1 MSERQDASEFTKA
14 VNDELLSLL
23 PFEDRQDFEDAA
35 RGHIADISGSVVHAP
50 DGRVTWDPNK
60 FAFVGGEK
68 PCPPTVNPSL
78 WRQSQLCAKGG
89 LFKVVDRMY
98 QVRNHDISNLTIVE
112 GDSGLI
118 LFDPL
123 ISTECSKAA
132 LELYFEHRPQKPVVA
147 VVYSHSHVDH
157 YGGVKGVISEE
168 DVAAGKVR
176 VIAPEGFLEAAV
188 SENVMAGNV
197 MTRRALY
204 QYGSLIPFDEKGNV
218 GLGLGTSISLGT
230 ITLIAPTETIT
241 ETGQKL
247 DIDGLTFEF
256 MLAPDTEAPSE
267 MHWFI
272 EELGALTA
280 AENCCHTLH
289 NTYTLRGAQIRDP
302 HAWSQYLGETIERWG
317 AKTEVLYG
325 MHHWPV
331 WGSDR
336 AVDLLSKG
344 RDAYG
349 FINDE
354 TLRLANH
361 GFGPAEIAEQVKLP
375 DVLDRHWALR
385 GYYGTLNHNVKA
397 TYVKY
402 LGWFDGNPATLYP
415 LPPEDGA
422 KKYLEFMGGAA
433 AVLEKARAAYDRG
446 EYRWIAEVV
455 NHVVFAE
462 PHNSAAR
469 ELQANALEQLGYQ
482 SEAGTWRNLYLTG
495 AQELRHGTPDVKLPS
510 SASED
515 SIKAMSLDLFFNYMG
530 VRLNGAK
537 AGGQRRDLEL
547 GVHRHGREGPA
558 APLQRHAQP
567 CHRPHRRRRRRDDH
581 AHARSPQPVHPRADD
596 ARRRGLQRRD
606 QRHPRHRRAGHAAR
620 PARRLRPV
628 VQHRRAVR
636 ARVSPPQSRR

>member
-35 RGHIADISGSVVHAP
+35 RGHVADISGSVVHAP

-60 FAFVGGEK
+60 FAFVGDEQ

-132 LELYFEHRPQKPVVA
+132 LDLYFEHRPRKPVVA
-147 VVYSHSHVDH
+147 VIHSHSHVDH

-272 EELGALTA
+272 EQLGALTA

-361 GFGPAEIAEQVKLP
+361 GFGPVEIAEMVKLP

-422 KKYLEFMGGAA
+422 KKYLEFMGGAD
-433 AVLEKARAAYDRG
+433 AVLEKARAAYDQG
-446 EYRWIAEVV
+446 EYRWVAEVV

-462 PHNSAAR
+462 PDNTAAR
-469 ELQANALEQLGYQ
+469 ELQADTLEQLGYQ

-495 AQELRHGTPDVKLPS
+495 AQELRGGTPDVKLPS

-537 AGGQRRDLEL
+537 AGGNDVTLNWVFTDTGEKVLLRLSNGTLSHVIGRIDDGAEATITLTRGALNRFIL
-547 GVHRHGREGPA
+547 GQTTLDEEASSGEISVSPDI
-558 APLQRHAQP
+558 APLDTLLGLL
-567 CHRPHRRRRRRDDH
+567 DDFDLWFNIVE
-581 AHARSPQPVHPRADD
+581 P
-596 ARRRGLQRRD
+596 
-606 QRHPRHRRAGHAAR
+606 
-620 PARRLRPV
+620 
-628 VQHRRAVR
+628 
-636 ARVSPPQSRR
+636 

>member
-1 MSERQDASEFTKA
+1 MTDRGDATQFTKA
-14 VNDELLSLL
+14 VNDELLSYL

-35 RGHIADISGSVVHAP
+35 RGHIADLNGAVVKAP
-50 DGRVTWDPNK
+50 DGRVVWDPSK
-60 FAFVGGEK
+60 FSFVADDA
-68 PCPPTVNPSL
+68 PAPPSVNPSL

-89 LFKVVDRMY
+89 LFKVVDRLY

-112 GDSGLI
+112 GDTGLI

-123 ISTECSKAA
+123 ISVECSAAA
-132 LELYFEHRPQKPVVA
+132 LQLYYEHRPKKPVVA
-147 VVYSHSHVDH
+147 VVFSHTHVDH

-188 SENVMAGNV
+188 SENILAGNV

-218 GLGLGTSISLGT
+218 GLGLGTAISLGS

-247 DIDGLTFEF
+247 NIDGLTFEF
-256 MLAPDTEAPSE
+256 MLAPDTEAPAE

-289 NTYTLRGAQIRDP
+289 NTYTLRGAPIRDP
-302 HAWSQYLGETIERWG
+302 HAWSHYLGETIERWG

-331 WGSDR
+331 WGADR

-361 GFGPAEIAEQVKLP
+361 GYNPVEIAEMVQLP

-385 GYYGTLNHNVKA
+385 GYYGTINHNVKA

-402 LGWFDGNPATLYP
+402 LGWFDGNPATLHP
-415 LPPEDGA
+415 LAPQDSA
-422 KKYLEFMGGAA
+422 VRYLEFMGGAD

-446 EYRWIAEVV
+446 GYRWVAEVV
-455 NHVVFAE
+455 NHVVFAD
-462 PHNSAAR
+462 PKNAAAR
-469 ELQANALEQLGYQ
+469 ALQADALEQLGYQ

-495 AQELRHGTPDVKLPS
+495 AQELRHGTLDLPLPS
-510 SASED
+510 SASPD
-515 SIKAMSLDLFFNYMG
+515 AIKAMNLDLFFNYLG
-530 VRLNGAK
+530 VQLNGAK
-537 AGGQRRDLEL
+537 AGATRIALNWVFTDTDEQVALLLSNGALSHVLGRVHESADATVTLTRAALDRFILGEATLAAQARSGDITVEPDL
-547 GVHRHGREGPA
+547 
-558 APLQRHAQP
+558 APLDQLL
-567 CHRPHRRRRRRDDH
+567 
-581 AHARSPQPVHPRADD
+581 
-596 ARRRGLQRRD
+596 GLLD
-606 QRHPRHRRAGHAAR
+606 EFSLWFNIIEP
-620 PARRLRPV
+620 
-628 VQHRRAVR
+628 
-636 ARVSPPQSRR
+636 

>member
-1 MSERQDASEFTKA
+1 VADRREASDFTKA
-14 VNDELLSLL
+14 VNDELLSYL

-35 RGHIADISGSVVHAP
+35 RGHMADLNGAVVKAP
-50 DGRVTWDPNK
+50 DGRVVWDPHK
-60 FAFVGGEK
+60 FAFIAEDA
-68 PCPPTVNPSL
+68 PAPATVNPSL

-89 LFKVVDRMY
+89 LFKVVDRLY

-112 GDSGLI
+112 GDTGLI

-123 ISTECSKAA
+123 ISVECSAAA
-132 LELYFEHRPQKPVVA
+132 LALYFEHRPKKPVVA

-168 DVAAGKVR
+168 DVIAGKVQ

-188 SENVMAGNV
+188 SENIMAGNV

-218 GLGLGTSISLGT
+218 GLGLGTSISLGS

-241 ETGQKL
+241 ESGQKL

-302 HAWSQYLGETIERWG
+302 HAWSHYLGETIERWG

-331 WGSDR
+331 WGADR
-336 AVDLLSKG
+336 AVDLLGKG

-361 GFGPAEIAEQVKLP
+361 GYNPVEIGEMVKLP
-375 DVLDRHWALR
+375 DILDRHWALR
-385 GYYGTLNHNVKA
+385 GYYGTINHNVKA

-402 LGWFDGNPATLYP
+402 LGWFDGNPATLHP
-415 LPPEDGA
+415 LPPQESA
-422 KKYLEFMGGAA
+422 KRYLEFMGGAD
-433 AVLEKARAAYDRG
+433 AVLDKAREAYDRG
-446 EYRWIAEVV
+446 DYRWVAEVV
-455 NHVVFAE
+455 NHVVFAQPE
-462 PHNSAAR
+462 HSAAR
-469 ELQANALEQLGYQ
+469 ALQADALEQLGYQ

-495 AQELRHGTPDVKLPS
+495 AQELRDGTLDLPLPS
-510 SASED
+510 SASPD
-515 SIKAMSLDLFFNYMG
+515 AIKAMSLDLFFNYLG

-537 AGGQRRDLEL
+537 AGGAHLALNWVFTDTGEKVALLLSNGALSHVIGRTHEIADATVTLTRAALNRFILGESSLDDEAKSGDITVEPEL
-547 GVHRHGREGPA
+547 G
-558 APLQRHAQP
+558 PLDQLL
-567 CHRPHRRRRRRDDH
+567 
-581 AHARSPQPVHPRADD
+581 
-596 ARRRGLQRRD
+596 GLLD
-606 QRHPRHRRAGHAAR
+606 EFSLWFNIIEP
-620 PARRLRPV
+620 
-628 VQHRRAVR
+628 
-636 ARVSPPQSRR
+636 

>member
-1 MSERQDASEFTKA
+1 MADRGEASDFTRA
-14 VNDELLSLL
+14 INDQLLGYL

-35 RGHIADISGSVVHAP
+35 RGHIADLNGAVVKAQ
-50 DGRVTWDPNK
+50 DGRVVWDPNK
-60 FAFVGGEK
+60 FSFIADDA
-68 PCPPTVNPSL
+68 PAPASVNPSL

-89 LFKVVDRMY
+89 LFKVVDRLY

-112 GDSGLI
+112 GDTGLI

-123 ISTECSKAA
+123 ISTECSSAA
-132 LELYFEHRPQKPVVA
+132 LALYYEHRPKKPVVA
-147 VVYSHSHVDH
+147 VVYSHTHVDH
-157 YGGVKGVISEE
+157 YGGVKGVISED

-188 SENVMAGNV
+188 SENIVAGNV

-218 GLGLGTSISLGT
+218 GLGLGTSISLGS

-241 ETGQKL
+241 QTGQKL

-256 MLAPDTEAPSE
+256 MLAPDTEAPAE

-302 HAWSQYLGETIERWG
+302 HAWSHYLGETIERWG

-361 GFGPAEIAEQVKLP
+361 GYNPVEIAEIVKLP

-385 GYYGTLNHNVKA
+385 GYYGTINHNVKA

-402 LGWFDGNPATLYP
+402 LGWFDGNPATLHP
-415 LPPEDGA
+415 LPPEDSA
-422 KKYLEFMGGAA
+422 KRYLEFMGGAD
-433 AVLEKARAAYDRG
+433 AVLEKAQAAYDRG
-446 EYRWIAEVV
+446 EYRWVAEVV

-462 PHNSAAR
+462 PQNAAAR
-469 ELQANALEQLGYQ
+469 ALQADALEQLGYQ

-495 AQELRHGTPDVKLPS
+495 AQELRDGTLDLPLPS
-510 SASED
+510 SASPD
-515 SIKAMSLDLFFNYMG
+515 AIKAMSLDLFFDYLG

-537 AGGQRRDLEL
+537 AAGARIALDWEFTDTGEQVALLLSNGALSHVIGRKHETADATITLTRDALNRFIL
-547 GVHRHGREGPA
+547 GTSSLDDQAKSGEITVEPDL
-558 APLQRHAQP
+558 APL
-567 CHRPHRRRRRRDDH
+567 
-581 AHARSPQPVHPRADD
+581 
-596 ARRRGLQRRD
+596 D
-606 QRHPRHRRAGHAAR
+606 QLLALLDEFSLWFNIIEP
-620 PARRLRPV
+620 
-628 VQHRRAVR
+628 
-636 ARVSPPQSRR
+636 

>member
-1 MSERQDASEFTKA
+1 MSDRQDASDFTKA

-35 RGHIADISGSVVHAP
+35 RGHIADIDGTVIHGP
-50 DGRVTWDPNK
+50 GGRVTWDPNK
-60 FAFVGGEK
+60 FAFVGDEQ

-78 WRQSQLCAKGG
+78 WRQSQLCAHGG
-89 LFKVVDRMY
+89 LFKVVDRLY

-112 GDSGLI
+112 GDTGLI

-204 QYGSLIPFDEKGNV
+204 QYGSLIPFDERGNV
-218 GLGLGTSISLGT
+218 GLGLGTAISLGT

-247 DIDGLTFEF
+247 DIDGLSFEF

-331 WGSDR
+331 WGADR

-361 GFGPAEIAEQVKLP
+361 GFGPVEIAEQVKLP

-422 KKYLEFMGGAA
+422 KKYLEFMGGAD
-433 AVLEKARAAYDRG
+433 AVLEKAREAYEKG
-446 EYRWIAEVV
+446 EYRWVAEVV

-462 PHNSAAR
+462 PSNTAAR
-469 ELQANALEQLGYQ
+469 ELQANTLEQLGYQ

-495 AQELRHGTPDVKLPS
+495 AQELRHGTPNVKLPS

-515 SIKAMSLDLFFNYMG
+515 SIRGMSLDLFFNYLG

-537 AGGQRRDLEL
+537 AGGTDVTLNWVFTDTHEQVLLRLSNGALSHVIGRTDPSADATITLTRVALNRFIL
-547 GVHRHGREGPA
+547 GQSTLDDEASSGEITVEPDI
-558 APLQRHAQP
+558 APLDTLLGLL
-567 CHRPHRRRRRRDDH
+567 DDFDLWFNIVE
-581 AHARSPQPVHPRADD
+581 P
-596 ARRRGLQRRD
+596 
-606 QRHPRHRRAGHAAR
+606 
-620 PARRLRPV
+620 
-628 VQHRRAVR
+628 
-636 ARVSPPQSRR
+636 

>member
-1 MSERQDASEFTKA
+1 MPDRRDASDFTKA
-14 VNDELLSLL
+14 VNDELLAYL
-23 PFEDRQDFEDAA
+23 PFEDRHDFEDAA
-35 RGHIADISGSVVHAP
+35 RGHIADLNGAVVKAP
-50 DGRVTWDPNK
+50 DGRVVWDPNK
-60 FAFVGGEK
+60 FSFIAEDA
-68 PCPPTVNPSL
+68 PAPASVNPSL

-89 LFKVVDRMY
+89 LFKVVDRLY

-112 GDSGLI
+112 GDTGLI

-123 ISTECSKAA
+123 ISVECSAAA
-132 LELYFEHRPQKPVVA
+132 LALYYEHRPKKPVVA

-188 SENVMAGNV
+188 SENIMAGNV

-218 GLGLGTSISLGT
+218 GLGLGTAISLGS

-241 ETGQKL
+241 ESGQTL

-302 HAWSQYLGETIERWG
+302 HAWSHYLGETIERWG
-317 AKTEVLYG
+317 VKTEVLYG

-361 GFGPAEIAEQVKLP
+361 GYNPVEIAEMVKLP

-385 GYYGTLNHNVKA
+385 GYYGTINHNVKA

-402 LGWFDGNPATLYP
+402 LGWFDGNPATLHP
-415 LPPEDGA
+415 LPPEDSA
-422 KKYLEFMGGAA
+422 KRYLEFMGGADT
-433 AVLEKARAAYDRG
+433 VLDKARAAFDHG
-446 EYRWIAEVV
+446 EYRWVAEVV

-462 PHNSAAR
+462 PQNTAAR
-469 ELQANALEQLGYQ
+469 ALQANALEQLGYQ

-495 AQELRHGTPDVKLPS
+495 AQELRHGTLDLPLPS
-510 SASED
+510 SASPD
-515 SIKAMSLDLFFNYMG
+515 AIKAMSLDLFFNYLG

-537 AGGQRRDLEL
+537 AGGARIALDWVFTDTGEQVALLLSNGALSHVIGRKHETADATVTLTRAALNRFIL
-547 GVHRHGREGPA
+547 GQSTLDAEATSGEITVEPDV
-558 APLQRHAQP
+558 APL
-567 CHRPHRRRRRRDDH
+567 
-581 AHARSPQPVHPRADD
+581 
-596 ARRRGLQRRD
+596 D
-606 QRHPRHRRAGHAAR
+606 QLLVLLDEFSLWFNIIEP
-620 PARRLRPV
+620 
-628 VQHRRAVR
+628 
-636 ARVSPPQSRR
+636 

>member
-1 MSERQDASEFTKA
+1 MSDRQDASDFTKA

-35 RGHIADISGSVVHAP
+35 RGHIADIGGSVIHGP
-50 DGRVTWDPNK
+50 GGRVTWDPNK
-60 FAFVGGEK
+60 FAFVGDEQ

-78 WRQSQLCAKGG
+78 WRQSRLCAKGG

-112 GDSGLI
+112 GDTGLI

-132 LELYFEHRPQKPVVA
+132 LELYFEHRPRKPVVA
-147 VVYSHSHVDH
+147 VLYSHSHVDH

-168 DVAAGKVR
+168 DVATGKVR

-204 QYGSLIPFDEKGNV
+204 QYGSLIPFDEQGNV
-218 GLGLGTSISLGT
+218 GLGLGSAISLGT

-247 DIDGLTFEF
+247 EIDGLSFEF

-331 WGSDR
+331 WGADR

-361 GFGPAEIAEQVKLP
+361 GFGPVEIAEKVKLP

-422 KKYLEFMGGAA
+422 KKYLEFMGGAD
-433 AVLEKARAAYDRG
+433 AVLEKARAAYEKG
-446 EYRWIAEVV
+446 EYRWVAEVV

-462 PHNSAAR
+462 PGNKAAR
-469 ELQANALEQLGYQ
+469 ELQANTLEQLGYQ

-510 SASED
+510 TASED
-515 SIKAMSLDLFFNYMG
+515 SIRGMSLDLFFDYLG
-530 VRLNGAK
+530 VRLNGAQ
-537 AGGQRRDLEL
+537 AGGTDVTLNWVFTDTKEQVLLRLSNGALSHVIGRTDDGADATITLTRAALNRFIL
-547 GVHRHGREGPA
+547 GQTTLDDEASSGEITVEPDI
-558 APLQRHAQP
+558 APLDTLLGLL
-567 CHRPHRRRRRRDDH
+567 DDFDLWFNIVE
-581 AHARSPQPVHPRADD
+581 P
-596 ARRRGLQRRD
+596 
-606 QRHPRHRRAGHAAR
+606 
-620 PARRLRPV
+620 
-628 VQHRRAVR
+628 
-636 ARVSPPQSRR
+636 

>member
-1 MSERQDASEFTKA
+1 VDDRQDASEFTKA

-35 RGHIADISGSVVHAP
+35 RGHIADISESVVRAA
-50 DGRVTWDPNK
+50 DGRVTWDPNR
-60 FAFVGGEK
+60 FAFVGEDK

-112 GDSGLI
+112 GDTGLI

-123 ISTECSKAA
+123 ISTECSAAA
-132 LELYFEHRPQKPVVA
+132 LELYFEHRPRKPVLA
-147 VVYSHSHVDH
+147 VIYSHSHVDH

-168 DVAAGKVR
+168 DVEAGKVR

-204 QYGSLIPFDEKGNV
+204 QYGSLVPFDEKGNV
-218 GLGLGTSISLGT
+218 GLGLGSAISLGT
-230 ITLIAPTETIT
+230 ITLVAPTETIT

-272 EELGALTA
+272 EDLGALTA

-317 AKTEVLYG
+317 AKTQVLYG

-331 WGSDR
+331 WSSER

-344 RDAYG
+344 RDAYA

-361 GFGPAEIAEQVKLP
+361 GLGPAEIAERVKLP

-402 LGWFDGNPATLYP
+402 LGWFDGNPATLHP
-415 LPPEDGA
+415 LPPEDTA
-422 KKYLEFMGGAA
+422 KRYLEFMGGAN
-433 AVLEKARAAYDRG
+433 AVLEKARAAYERG
-446 EYRWIAEVV
+446 EYRWVAEVV

-462 PHNSAAR
+462 PSNTAAR
-469 ELQANALEQLGYQ
+469 RLQANTLEQLGYQ

-495 AQELRHGTPDVKLPS
+495 AQELRHGTLDLKLPS

-515 SIKAMSLDLFFNYMG
+515 SVKGMSLDLFFNYLA
-530 VRLNGAK
+530 VRLNGEK
-537 AGGQRRDLEL
+537 AGDTDIALNWVFTDTDEQVLLRLSSGALSH
-547 GVHRHGREGPA
+547 VIGRI
-558 APLQRHAQP
+558 
-567 CHRPHRRRRRRDDH
+567 DDH
-581 AHARSPQPVHPRADD
+581 ADATITLTRGALNRFILGQSTLDD
-596 ARRRGLQRRD
+596 E
-606 QRHPRHRRAGHAAR
+606 AASGEIS
-620 PARRLRPV
+620 
-628 VQHRRAVR
+628 
-636 ARVSPPQSRR
+636 VSPDIALLDTLLGLLDGFDLWFNIIEP

>member
-1 MSERQDASEFTKA
+1 MDRQDATGFTKA
-14 VNDELLSLL
+14 VKDELLTLL

-35 RGHIADISGSVVHAP
+35 RGHIADIEGSVVRTAA
-50 DGRVTWDPNK
+50 GAVAWDPNK
-60 FAFVGGEK
+60 FAFVGADK

-78 WRQSQLCAKGG
+78 WRQSQLCAIGG

-112 GDSGLI
+112 GDTGLI

-123 ISTECSKAA
+123 ISMECSEAA
-132 LELYFEHRPQKPVVA
+132 LELYFKHRPRKPVVA
-147 VVYSHSHVDH
+147 VLYSHSHVDH

-188 SENVMAGNV
+188 SENVVAGNV

-218 GLGLGTSISLGT
+218 GLGLGSSISLGSV
-230 ITLIAPTETIT
+230 TLIAPTETIT

-247 DIDGLTFEF
+247 EIDGLTFEF

-289 NTYTLRGAQIRDP
+289 NTYTLRGAPIRDP
-302 HAWSQYLGETIERWG
+302 HAWAHYLNETIERWG
-317 AKTEVLYG
+317 HKTEVLYG

-331 WGSDR
+331 WGADR

-361 GFGPAEIAEQVKLP
+361 GYTPDEIGEMVKLP

-385 GYYGTLNHNVKA
+385 GYYGTINHNVKA

-402 LGWFDGNPATLYP
+402 LGWFDGNPANLHP

-422 KKYLEFMGGAA
+422 KKYLEFMGGAD
-433 AVLEKARAAYDRG
+433 AVLEKARVAFENG
-446 EYRWIAEVV
+446 EYRWVAEVV

-462 PHNSAAR
+462 PANQAAR
-469 ELQANALEQLGYQ
+469 ELLAEAYEQLGYQ

-495 AQELRHGTPDVKLPS
+495 AAELRTGMANVEFGG
-510 SASED
+510 SASPD
-515 SIKAMSLDLFFNYMG
+515 AIKAMSLDLFFNYLG

-537 AGGQRRDLEL
+537 AGDTDLTLNWDFTDTGEKVL
-547 GVHRHGREGPA
+547 LRLSNGALSHVMGR
-558 APLQRHAQP
+558 L
-567 CHRPHRRRRRRDDH
+567 
-581 AHARSPQPVHPRADD
+581 ADD
-596 ARRRGLQRRD
+596 ADVTITLTRDALNRFILGEASFDAQAESGEISLAPDLGPLDALLGLLD
-606 QRHPRHRRAGHAAR
+606 EFKLWFNIIEP
-620 PARRLRPV
+620 
-628 VQHRRAVR
+628 
-636 ARVSPPQSRR
+636 

>member
-1 MSERQDASEFTKA
+1 MGDRQDASEFTKA
-14 VNDELLSLL
+14 VNEELLSLL

-35 RGHIADISGSVVHAP
+35 RGHIADISGSVVHAS
-50 DGRVTWDPNK
+50 DGRVTWDPNR
-60 FAFVGGEK
+60 FAFIGEDK

-112 GDSGLI
+112 GDTGLI

-123 ISTECSKAA
+123 ISTECSAAA
-132 LELYFEHRPQKPVVA
+132 LELYFEHRPRKPVLA
-147 VVYSHSHVDH
+147 VIYSHSHVDH

-168 DVAAGKVR
+168 DVATGKVR

-204 QYGSLIPFDEKGNV
+204 QYGSLVPFDEKGNV
-218 GLGLGTSISLGT
+218 GLGLGSAISLGT

-317 AKTEVLYG
+317 AKTQVLYG

-331 WGSDR
+331 WGSER

-344 RDAYG
+344 RDAYA

-361 GFGPAEIAEQVKLP
+361 GLGPTEIAERVKLP

-402 LGWFDGNPATLYP
+402 LGWFDGNPATLHP
-415 LPPEDGA
+415 LPPEDSA
-422 KKYLEFMGGAA
+422 KKYLEFMGGAE
-433 AVLEKARAAYDRG
+433 AVLEKARAAYEQG
-446 EYRWIAEVV
+446 EYRWVAEVI

-462 PHNSAAR
+462 PSNTEAR
-469 ELQANALEQLGYQ
+469 ELQANTLEQLGYQ

-495 AQELRHGTPDVKLPS
+495 AQELRHGTLDLKLPS

-515 SIKAMSLDLFFNYMG
+515 SVKGMSLDLFFNYLG
-530 VRLNGAK
+530 VRLNGEK
-537 AGGQRRDLEL
+537 AGDENIALNWVFTDTDEQVLLRLSSGALNH
-547 GVHRHGREGPA
+547 VIGRI
-558 APLQRHAQP
+558 
-567 CHRPHRRRRRRDDH
+567 DDH
-581 AHARSPQPVHPRADD
+581 ADATITLTRGALNRFILGQSTLDD
-596 ARRRGLQRRD
+596 EA
-606 QRHPRHRRAGHAAR
+606 AGGEIS
-620 PARRLRPV
+620 
-628 VQHRRAVR
+628 
-636 ARVSPPQSRR
+636 VSPDIAPLDTLLGLLDSFDLWFNIIEP

>member
-1 MSERQDASEFTKA
+1 MSDRQDATKFTKA

-35 RGHIADISGSVVHAP
+35 RGHIADINGAVVHAP

-60 FAFVGGEK
+60 FAFVGDDQ

-78 WRQSQLCAKGG
+78 WRQSQLCAHGG

-112 GDSGLI
+112 GDTGLI

-123 ISTECSKAA
+123 ISTECSAAA
-132 LELYFEHRPQKPVVA
+132 LELYFEHRPRKPVIA
-147 VVYSHSHVDH
+147 VVFSHSHVDH

-188 SENVMAGNV
+188 SENIMAGNV

-218 GLGLGTSISLGT
+218 GLGLGTAISLGT

-247 DIDGLTFEF
+247 KIDGLSFEF

-361 GFGPAEIAEQVKLP
+361 GFGPVEIAEQVKLP
-375 DVLDRHWALR
+375 DMLDRHWALR

-415 LPPEDGA
+415 LPPEDSA
-422 KKYLEFMGGAA
+422 KKYLEFMGGSD
-433 AVLEKARAAYDRG
+433 AVLEKARAAFDRG
-446 EYRWIAEVV
+446 EYRWVAEVV

-462 PHNSAAR
+462 PSNTAAR
-469 ELQANALEQLGYQ
+469 ELQANTLEQLGYQ

-495 AQELRHGTPDVKLPS
+495 AQELRHGTPNVKLPS

-515 SIKAMSLDLFFNYMG
+515 SIKAMSLDLFFNYLG
-530 VRLNGAK
+530 VRLNGEK
-537 AGGQRRDLEL
+537 AGGTNVTLNWVFTDTGEQVLLHLSNGALSHVIGRTDDSADATITLTRAALNRFIL
-547 GVHRHGREGPA
+547 GQSTLDDEAQNGEIAVEPEI
-558 APLQRHAQP
+558 APL
-567 CHRPHRRRRRRDDH
+567 DTLL
-581 AHARSPQPVHPRADD
+581 
-596 ARRRGLQRRD
+596 GLLD
-606 QRHPRHRRAGHAAR
+606 EFDLWFNIVEP
-620 PARRLRPV
+620 
-628 VQHRRAVR
+628 
-636 ARVSPPQSRR
+636 

>member
-1 MSERQDASEFTKA
+1 MPDDRQDATDFTKA
-14 VNDELLSLL
+14 VNGELLTLL

-35 RGHIADISGSVVHAP
+35 RGHVADISGSVVHAP

-60 FAFVGGEK
+60 FAFVGDDK
-68 PCPPTVNPSL
+68 PCPPTVNTSL
-78 WRQSQLCAKGG
+78 WRQSQLCAHGG

-112 GDSGLI
+112 GDTGLI

-132 LELYFEHRPQKPVVA
+132 LDLYYEHRPHKPVVA
-147 VVYSHSHVDH
+147 VVHSHSHVDH

-188 SENVMAGNV
+188 SENIMAGNV

-302 HAWSQYLGETIERWG
+302 HAWSHYLGETIERWG
-317 AKTEVLYG
+317 HKTEVLYG

-336 AVDLLSKG
+336 VVDLLSKG

-361 GFGPAEIAEQVKLP
+361 GLGPAEIAEQVKFP

-385 GYYGTLNHNVKA
+385 GYYGTVNHNVKA

-422 KKYLEFMGGAA
+422 KKYLEFMGGADT
-433 AVLEKARAAYDRG
+433 VLEKARDAYDKG
-446 EYRWIAEVV
+446 EYRWVAEVV

-462 PHNSAAR
+462 PGHTAAR
-469 ELQANALEQLGYQ
+469 ELQADTLEQLGYQ
-482 SEAGTWRNLYLTG
+482 SEAGTWRNLFLTG
-495 AQELRHGTPDVKLPS
+495 AQELRHGTPNVKLPS

-515 SIKAMSLDLFFNYMG
+515 SIKAMSLDLFFNYLG
-530 VRLNGAK
+530 VRLDGAK
-537 AGGQRRDLEL
+537 AGGTDVTLNWVFTDTGEQVLLHLSNGALSHVIGRTDDAADATVTLTRAALNRFIL
-547 GVHRHGREGPA
+547 GQTTLDDEAKNGEITVAPDI
-558 APLQRHAQP
+558 APLDTLLGLL
-567 CHRPHRRRRRRDDH
+567 DDFDLWFNIIE
-581 AHARSPQPVHPRADD
+581 P
-596 ARRRGLQRRD
+596 
-606 QRHPRHRRAGHAAR
+606 
-620 PARRLRPV
+620 
-628 VQHRRAVR
+628 
-636 ARVSPPQSRR
+636 

>member
-1 MSERQDASEFTKA
+1 MSDRRDATEFTKA
-14 VNDELLSLL
+14 VNDELLSRL

-35 RGHIADISGSVVHAP
+35 RGHIANISGSVVHAP

-60 FAFVGGEK
+60 FAFVGDEQ

-78 WRQSQLCAKGG
+78 WRQSQLCAHGG
-89 LFKVVDRMY
+89 LFKVVDRLY

-112 GDSGLI
+112 GDTGLI

-132 LELYFEHRPQKPVVA
+132 LELYFEHRPKKPVVA
-147 VVYSHSHVDH
+147 VVFSHSHVDH

-188 SENVMAGNV
+188 SENIMAGNV

-204 QYGSLIPFDEKGNV
+204 QYGSLIPFDEQGNV
-218 GLGLGTSISLGT
+218 GLGLGTAISLGT

-247 DIDGLTFEF
+247 VIDGLSFEF

-317 AKTEVLYG
+317 HKTEVLYG

-361 GFGPAEIAEQVKLP
+361 GFGPVEIAEQVKLP

-402 LGWFDGNPATLYP
+402 LGWFDGNPATLHP

-422 KKYLEFMGGAA
+422 KKYLEFMGGAEE
-433 AVLEKARAAYDRG
+433 VLEKARAAYDKG
-446 EYRWIAEVV
+446 EYRWVAEVV
-455 NHVVFAE
+455 NHIVFAE
-462 PHNSAAR
+462 PSNTAAR

-495 AQELRHGTPDVKLPS
+495 AQELRHGTPNVKLPS

-515 SIKAMSLDLFFNYMG
+515 SIKAMSLDLFFNYLG

-537 AGGQRRDLEL
+537 AGGIDVTLNWVFTDTKEQVLLRLSNGALSHVL
-547 GVHRHGREGPA
+547 GRTDDSADATITLTRAALNRFILGQSPLDEEAASGEITVEPDI
-558 APLQRHAQP
+558 APLNTLLSLL
-567 CHRPHRRRRRRDDH
+567 DDFDLWFNIVE
-581 AHARSPQPVHPRADD
+581 P
-596 ARRRGLQRRD
+596 
-606 QRHPRHRRAGHAAR
+606 
-620 PARRLRPV
+620 
-628 VQHRRAVR
+628 
-636 ARVSPPQSRR
+636 

>member
-1 MSERQDASEFTKA
+1 MAERKDASEFTTA

-35 RGHIADISGSVVHAP
+35 RGHVADINGSVVHAP

-60 FAFVGGEK
+60 FAFVGAEQ
-68 PCPPTVNPSL
+68 PCPSTVNPSL

-89 LFKVVDRMY
+89 LFEVVERMY

-112 GDSGLI
+112 GDTGLI

-123 ISTECSKAA
+123 ISAECSKAA
-132 LELYFEHRPQKPVVA
+132 LELYFEHRPRQPVVA
-147 VVYSHSHVDH
+147 VIYSHSHVDH

-188 SENVMAGNV
+188 SENVIAGNV

-331 WGSDR
+331 WGSER
-336 AVDLLSKG
+336 AIDLLSKG

-361 GFGPAEIAEQVKLP
+361 GFGPVEIAEMVKLP

-402 LGWFDGNPATLYP
+402 LGWFDGNPATLHT
-415 LPPEDGA
+415 LPPQDSA
-422 KKYLEFMGGAA
+422 KRYLEFMGGAD
-433 AVLEKARAAYDRG
+433 AVLEKARTAYDRG
-446 EYRWIAEVV
+446 EYRWVAEVV

-462 PHNSAAR
+462 AGNTAAR
-469 ELQANALEQLGYQ
+469 ELQADTLEQLGYQ

-510 SASED
+510 TASHD
-515 SIKAMSLDLFFNYMG
+515 SIKAMSLDLFFNYLG
-530 VRLNGAK
+530 VRLNGEQ
-537 AGGQRRDLEL
+537 AGGTEL
-547 GVHRHGREGPA
+547 TLNWVFTDTGEQVLLRLSNGTLSHVIGRIDDSADTTITLTRAALNRFILGETTLDAEAEAGEIEVVPDI
-558 APLQRHAQP
+558 APL
-567 CHRPHRRRRRRDDH
+567 DTLL
-581 AHARSPQPVHPRADD
+581 
-596 ARRRGLQRRD
+596 GLLD
-606 QRHPRHRRAGHAAR
+606 EFNLWFNIVEP
-620 PARRLRPV
+620 
-628 VQHRRAVR
+628 
-636 ARVSPPQSRR
+636 

>member
-1 MSERQDASEFTKA
+1 
-14 VNDELLSLL
+14 
-23 PFEDRQDFEDAA
+23 
-35 RGHIADISGSVVHAP
+35 VHGP

-60 FAFVGGEK
+60 FAFVGNDE

-78 WRQSQLCAKGG
+78 WRQSQLCAHGG
-89 LFKVVDRMY
+89 LFQVTDRMY

-112 GDSGLI
+112 GDTGLI

-123 ISTECSKAA
+123 ISAECSKAA
-132 LELYFEHRPQKPVVA
+132 LELYFEHRPKKDVVA
-147 VVYSHSHVDH
+147 VLYSHSHVDH
-157 YGGVKGVISEE
+157 YGGVKGVISEA

-204 QYGSLIPFDEKGNV
+204 QYGSLVPFDEKGNV

-317 AKTEVLYG
+317 AKADVLYG

-331 WGSDR
+331 WGADR

-344 RDAYG
+344 RDAYA

-361 GFGPAEIAEQVKLP
+361 GFGPAEIAEQVKFP

-415 LPPEDGA
+415 LPPEPAA
-422 KKYLEFMGGAA
+422 KKYLEFMGGAD
-433 AVLEKARAAYDRG
+433 AVLEKAQAAYDEG
-446 EYRWIAEVV
+446 EYRWVAEVV

-462 PHNSAAR
+462 PGNVAAR
-469 ELQANALEQLGYQ
+469 QLQANTLEQLGYQ
-482 SEAGTWRNLYLTG
+482 SEAGTWRNLFLTG

-515 SIKAMSLDLFFNYMG
+515 SIKAMSLDLFFNYLG
-530 VRLNGAK
+530 VRLNGAD
-537 AGGQRRDLEL
+537 AGAASLTLNWVFTDTGEQVLLRLSNGAL
-547 GVHRHGREGPA
+547 STCSA
-558 APLQRHAQP
+558 APRTA
-567 CHRPHRRRRRRDDH
+567 RTRRS
-581 AHARSPQPVHPRADD
+581 RSRAPR
-596 ARRRGLQRRD
+596 
-606 QRHPRHRRAGHAAR
+606 
-620 PARRLRPV
+620 
-628 VQHRRAVR
+628 
-636 ARVSPPQSRR
+636 

>member
-1 MSERQDASEFTKA
+1 MSDRGEASDFTRA
-14 VNDELLSLL
+14 INDELLGYL

-35 RGHIADISGSVVHAP
+35 RGHIADLNGTVVKAP
-50 DGRVTWDPNK
+50 DGRVAWDPNK
-60 FAFVGGEK
+60 FSFIADDA
-68 PCPPTVNPSL
+68 PAPASVNPSL
-78 WRQSQLCAKGG
+78 WRQSQLCARGG
-89 LFKVVDRMY
+89 LFKVVDRLY

-112 GDSGLI
+112 GDTGLI

-123 ISTECSKAA
+123 ISTECSSAA
-132 LELYFEHRPQKPVVA
+132 LALYYEHRPKKPVVA
-147 VVYSHSHVDH
+147 VVYSHTHVDH

-188 SENVMAGNV
+188 SENIVAGNV

-204 QYGSLIPFDEKGNV
+204 QYGSLIPFDEKGNI
-218 GLGLGTSISLGT
+218 GLGLGTSISLGS

-241 ETGQKL
+241 QTGQKL

-256 MLAPDTEAPSE
+256 MLAPDTEAPAE

-302 HAWSQYLGETIERWG
+302 HAWSHYLGETIERWG

-361 GFGPAEIAEQVKLP
+361 EYNPVEVAEMVKLP

-402 LGWFDGNPATLYP
+402 LGWFDGNPATLHP
-415 LPPEDGA
+415 LPPEDSA
-422 KKYLEFMGGAA
+422 KRYLEFMGGADT
-433 AVLEKARAAYDRG
+433 VLEKAQAAYDRG
-446 EYRWIAEVV
+446 EYRWVAEVV

-462 PHNSAAR
+462 PQNAAAR
-469 ELQANALEQLGYQ
+469 ALQADALEQLGYQ

-495 AQELRHGTPDVKLPS
+495 AQELRDGTLDLPLPS
-510 SASED
+510 SASPD
-515 SIKAMSLDLFFNYMG
+515 AIKAMSLDLFFDYLG

-537 AGGQRRDLEL
+537 AGEARIALDWEFTDTGEQVALLLSNGALSHVIGRKHETADATITLTRDALNRFIL
-547 GVHRHGREGPA
+547 GASTLNEEAKSGEITVAPDP
-558 APLQRHAQP
+558 APL
-567 CHRPHRRRRRRDDH
+567 
-581 AHARSPQPVHPRADD
+581 
-596 ARRRGLQRRD
+596 D
-606 QRHPRHRRAGHAAR
+606 QLLALLDEFSLWFNIIEP
-620 PARRLRPV
+620 
-628 VQHRRAVR
+628 
-636 ARVSPPQSRR
+636 

>member
-1 MSERQDASEFTKA
+1 MSEGKDASAFTKA
-14 VNDELLSLL
+14 VNDELLTLL

-35 RGHIADISGSVVHAP
+35 RGHVAEINGSVVRAP

-60 FAFVGGEK
+60 FAFVAEDK

-112 GDSGLI
+112 GDTGLI

-132 LELYFEHRPQKPVVA
+132 LALYFEHRPRKPVLA

-188 SENVMAGNV
+188 SENIMAGNV

-204 QYGSLIPFDEKGNV
+204 QYGSLVPFDEKGNV
-218 GLGLGTSISLGT
+218 GLGLGSAISLGT

-317 AKTEVLYG
+317 SKTEVLYG

-361 GFGPAEIAEQVKLP
+361 GFGPAEIAEKVKLP

-385 GYYGTLNHNVKA
+385 GYYGTVNHNVKA

-402 LGWFDGNPATLYP
+402 LGWFDGNPATLHQ
-415 LPPEDGA
+415 LPPEDSA
-422 KKYLEFMGGAA
+422 KRYLEFMGGAD
-433 AVLEKARAAYDRG
+433 AVLEKARAAYGEG
-446 EYRWIAEVV
+446 EYRWVAEVV

-462 PHNSAAR
+462 PGNHAAR
-469 ELQANALEQLGYQ
+469 ELQADTLEQLGYQ

-530 VRLNGAK
+530 VRLNGEQADGAEVLLNWVFTDTK
-537 AGGQRRDLEL
+537 EQVLLRLSNGTLSHVIGRTDDGADATITLTRSALNRFILGQTTLDAEATAGEITVSPDI
-547 GVHRHGREGPA
+547 
-558 APLQRHAQP
+558 APLDTVLRLL
-567 CHRPHRRRRRRDDH
+567 DDFDLWFNIVE
-581 AHARSPQPVHPRADD
+581 P
-596 ARRRGLQRRD
+596 
-606 QRHPRHRRAGHAAR
+606 
-620 PARRLRPV
+620 
-628 VQHRRAVR
+628 
-636 ARVSPPQSRR
+636 

>member
-1 MSERQDASEFTKA
+1 MTDRGDATEFTKA
-14 VNDELLSLL
+14 VNDEFLGYL
-23 PFEDRQDFEDAA
+23 PFEDRRDFEDAT
-35 RGHIADISGSVVHAP
+35 RGHVADLNGAVVKAP
-50 DGRVTWDPNK
+50 DGRVVWDPNK
-60 FAFVGGEK
+60 FSFITDDA
-68 PCPPTVNPSL
+68 PAPASVNPSL

-89 LFKVVDRMY
+89 LFKVVDRLY

-112 GDSGLI
+112 GDTGLI

-123 ISTECSKAA
+123 ISVECSAAA
-132 LELYFEHRPQKPVVA
+132 LELYYEHRPKKPVVA
-147 VVYSHSHVDH
+147 VVFSHSHVDH
-157 YGGVKGVISEE
+157 YGGVKGVISEA

-188 SENVMAGNV
+188 SENILAGNV

-218 GLGLGTSISLGT
+218 GLGLGTAISLGS

-247 DIDGLTFEF
+247 EIDGLTFEF

-302 HAWSQYLGETIERWG
+302 HAWSHYLGETIERWG

-331 WGSDR
+331 WGADR
-336 AVDLLSKG
+336 AVDLLGKG

-361 GFGPAEIAEQVKLP
+361 GFNPVEIAEMVQLP

-385 GYYGTLNHNVKA
+385 GYYGTINHNVKA

-402 LGWFDGNPATLYP
+402 LGWFDGNPATLHP
-415 LPPEDGA
+415 LPPRDSA
-422 KKYLEFMGGAA
+422 ARYLEFMGGAD
-433 AVLEKARAAYDRG
+433 AVLEKARSAYDRG
-446 EYRWIAEVV
+446 EYRWVAEVV

-462 PHNSAAR
+462 PKNAAAR
-469 ELQANALEQLGYQ
+469 ALQADALEQLGYQ

-495 AQELRHGTPDVKLPS
+495 AQELRDGTLDLPLPS
-510 SASED
+510 SASPD
-515 SIKAMSLDLFFNYMG
+515 AIKAMNLDLFFNYLG

-537 AGGQRRDLEL
+537 AGATRIALNWVFTDTDEQVALLLSNGALSHVIGRTQEAADATVTLTRAALNRFILGEVTLDAQAASGEISVEPDL
-547 GVHRHGREGPA
+547 
-558 APLQRHAQP
+558 APL
-567 CHRPHRRRRRRDDH
+567 
-581 AHARSPQPVHPRADD
+581 
-596 ARRRGLQRRD
+596 D
-606 QRHPRHRRAGHAAR
+606 QLLALLDEFSLWFNIIEP
-620 PARRLRPV
+620 
-628 VQHRRAVR
+628 
-636 ARVSPPQSRR
+636 